1 MCHFKISWNGTRSSF
16 LSWSVLN
23 CTFLALHCTPAFNLR
38 RDATMTYLWKDAA
51 GDIDEWM
58 WKRIDWSETIKISV
72 PIIQKNWSEYVPM
85 QKKNPSQTIIYF
97 LRISL
102 PLDLRTNSKWRFFKD
117 IFFLHFFPQIFWQ
130 AISGSSRE
138 GSRLFTRAV
147 GFEYIEYFSWKP
159 FKRNE
164 WK

>member
-1 MCHFKISWNGTRSSF
+1 MWTRIFYKSAPKEKVCHFKISWNGTRSSF

-102 PLDLRTNSKWRFFKD
+102 PLDLRTNSTWRFFKD
-117 IFFLHFFPQIFWQ
+117 IFFC
-130 AISGSSRE
+130 ISFLKYSCKPFQGVRV
-138 GSRLFTRAV
+138 RAV
-147 GFEYIEYFSWKP
+147 DCLLG
-159 FKRNE
+159 R
-164 WK
+164 